1 MLATGPAALS
11 RRGVLAVAAV
21 GVAGGCDLDPRGAEP
36 TVPTPTAGAPSEVGE
51 DTDLLLLDQARAATE
66 RALATVLVVR
76 DHHPRLRDSMRPLA
90 VLHRAHATALDEAGR
105 QGADDPVPVPI
116 AGGDPTEA
124 LAAVRREEARL
135 QRRLAAWS
143 VQAGSGG
150 FAQLLA
156 SMSAGVAA
164 HLVDLPAGP

>member
-1 MLATGPAALS
+1 M
-11 RRGVLAVAAV
+11 V
-21 GVAGGCDLDPRGAEP
+21 GVAVGCDLDPRAAEP
-36 TVPTPTAGAPSEVGE
+36 TVPTPTAGAPSEAGE

-66 RALATVLVVR
+66 QALATVLLVR
-76 DHHPRLRDSMRPLA
+76 DEYPRLRDSMRPLA
-90 VLHRAHATALDEAGR
+90 ALHRVHAKALDEAGR
-105 QGADDPVPVPI
+105 PGADDRGPVPI
-116 AGGDPTEA
+116 AGADATEA

-143 VQAGSGG
+143 VQAGSGS
-150 FAQLLA
+150 FAQMLA